1 MVGQEE
7 AGPPAARVSWVAQTG
22 GGRKLGGFCPGKVVK
37 EGEVGGGDGLGG
49 EGEEQRAVPPHHLN
63 PQPPSQ
69 ERGASLDGNKH
80 SVGVPALNAPT
91 LC

>member
-1 MVGQEE
+1 MWNEEMRDCRQLLRGLAVVGQEE

-49 EGEEQRAVPPHHLN
+49 EGDEQRAAPLPP
-63 PQPPSQ
+63 PRSQ
-69 ERGASLDGNKH
+69 RQRS
-80 SVGVPALNAPT
+80 
-91 LC
+91 